1 MSLNHQTLFMPL
13 QQFPGLNPALY
24 KLLFPVFSLTLMRTS
39 SLCIQL
45 LWFWKRFSSFQMFSS
60 RSAWADASPRVCW
73 SSRERSDIRVT
84 FSISTSSRREDTW
97 DRETGEWTRHRVR
110 DLVWVMTHWSLSYSK
125 SPQIEYRLLSIT
137 TVSLVLAK
145 VLNQS
150 RCWFSCLHLIWLSIF
165 T

>member
-1 MSLNHQTLFMPL
+1 
-13 QQFPGLNPALY
+13 
-24 KLLFPVFSLTLMRTS
+24 MRTS

-97 DRETGEWTRHRVR
+97 DRETGEWTRMTQSEGFVLSDDSLIPQLQQKSPNRVSFTINHYCQ
-110 DLVWVMTHWSLSYSK
+110 LGTSQSLNSEQMLIQLPAFNLSVYFHPMYCFVKSQPKYSK
-125 SPQIEYRLLSIT
+125 P
-137 TVSLVLAK
+137 VSSVGHCVRFPVK
-145 VLNQS
+145 
-150 RCWFSCLHLIWLSIF
+150 
-165 T
+165 